1 MLLIAGRAAVW
12 LPDSPQQQTRCA
24 APCVGRMMA
33 RTDGQTDGR
42 TLDNLIDP
50 APHAM
55 LLQLIIST
63 RQIIRKQILFS
74 LLSKEKLVVVC
85 HVSTLCSLLH

>member
-24 APCVGRMMA
+24 APCGGRMMA
-33 RTDGQTDGR
+33 RTDKQTDGQTDGR
-42 TLDNLIDP
+42 TLDNLVDP

-63 RQIIRKQILFS
+63 RQIISWRRG
-74 LLSKEKLVVVC
+74 VVVSGVR
-85 HVSTLCSLLH
+85 HERS